1 MNMKIISFS
10 VALLLSAPVIAAQQ
24 TYPSPKDAR
33 IRFVDY
39 DAHDVV
45 TVYGKVGADTLIM
58 FEADEQ
64 IEDLSGG
71 DTDAWAVGVTRGKN
85 GFFIKPSAI
94 SPATNAHI
102 VTTKRVY
109 SIDLKLAPKGQINYL
124 TVWYRYPTQEAAQ
137 KEAAA
142 EHKKTRDALV
152 TGAPAGKRNFFYSM
166 QGSGE
171 IAPGEAFDDGKATFL
186 KFAANRSMPAVY
198 SVGEDGKE
206 HLVNTSVK
214 DDVLQI
220 HKVAPKFILRA
231 GDLVTCIFNDAYDP
245 NGIKATTN
253 TVSPEVERV
262 LKGKK
267 K

>member
-1 MNMKIISFS
+1 MKMKLISFG
-10 VALLLSAPVIAAQQ
+10 VVLLLAGPAIAAQQ
-24 TYPSPKDAR
+24 TYPSTKDAR

-45 TVYGKVGADTLIM
+45 TVFGKVGADTLIM
-58 FEADEQ
+58 FEDDEQ

-71 DTDAWAVGVTRGKN
+71 DTDAWAVGVTKAKN
-85 GFFIKPSAI
+85 GFFIKPSAV
-94 SPATNAHI
+94 SPATNAHV
-102 VTTKRVY
+102 VTSKRVY

-124 TVWYRYPTQEAAQ
+124 TVWYRYPNEDAA
-137 KEAAA
+137 KKAAVA
-142 EHKKTRDALV
+142 EHKKTREALAA
-152 TGAPAGKRNFFYSM
+152 GAPAAKRNFSYSM
-166 QGSGE
+166 QGSSE

-186 KFAANRSMPAVY
+186 RFAPNRSMPAVY

-214 DDVLQI
+214 DDQLQI

-245 NGIKATTN
+245 NGIKAETN
-253 TVSPEVERV
+253 TTSPEVERV